1 VPKAILETF
10 EILKIWLPVSV
21 QLVAF
26 TVWRRGK
33 EFWQHEIVKFGFTA
47 DLTGTGNRSEA
58 GPVLSLFP
66 TLIVHSELKSVHP
79 GFPVAFI
86 F

>member
-1 VPKAILETF
+1 MHGDELCAWNNLGPDRPRLCRRRRLTACVRASGPIL
-10 EILKIWLPVSV
+10 SV
-21 QLVAF
+21 
-26 TVWRRGK
+26 
-33 EFWQHEIVKFGFTA
+33 
-47 DLTGTGNRSEA
+47 
-58 GPVLSLFP
+58 FP